1 VEPAAAAGIVT
12 KEALK
17 VKKIKEDRRLYEEQI
32 SDEEE
37 SVLEKTPVKKTKDD
51 HLEEE
56 FFVFEKP
63 TRPSRPLK

>member
-1 VEPAAAAGIVT
+1 M
-12 KEALK
+12 
-17 VKKIKEDRRLYEEQI
+17 KKIKEDRRLYEEQI

-51 HLEEE
+51 HLDEE

-63 TRPSRPLK
+63 RPARPLK